1 MSRFKI
7 TPSSFQVNEGASL
20 TTSLSGFT
28 PGSTVYFK
36 VSGRGIS
43 KKDFAAGGVKGSLKV
58 DANGVATITHTLRA
72 DKTTEGSESFAI
84 QVFSDKKMRNP
95 LGQSD
100 SVSVLDTSV
109 KAGKGCGCGGGGTN
123 GGGKEQNNT
132 LSFNDPLTGQA
143 TISDVV
149 NTGFFNATRHHNNA
163 YASGQYEIEA
173 NQSTVIL
180 TSKYYDWIGP
190 NGPKP
195 ERFAVQRS
203 ILTGKF
209 TTDKGGNLIGS
220 LDRTTSFGLQ
230 SDSSKG
236 FFMETA
242 QSYSVAKGTNIPSGL
257 AFSPETIESAS
268 YFYSNYTDV
277 QFDPDGR
284 FPSTPRYNNRN
295 DITGFADTSFFQ
307 EGWWQDP
314 FTPNLI

>member
-1 MSRFKI
+1 MSDLQV
-7 TPSSFQVNEGASL
+7 TPSSLRVNEGDSL

-28 PGSTVYFK
+28 PGTTLYFK

-43 KKDFAAGGVKGSLKV
+43 KKDFAAGGVKGSIKV
-58 DANGVATITHTLRA
+58 DANGVASISHTLRA
-72 DKTTEGSESFAI
+72 DKKTEGEESFSI

-100 SVSVLDTSV
+100 AVTVFDTSV
-109 KAGKGCGCGGGGTN
+109 KAAKAPKGGGTN
-123 GGGKEQNNT
+123 GGGKEQNTT

-143 TISDVV
+143 IISDAV
-149 NTGFFNATRHHNNA
+149 NTGFFNATRHYNNA

-209 TTDKGGNLIGS
+209 TTDKSGNLMGT

-277 QFDPDGR
+277 QFDSDGR

-307 EGWWQDP
+307 EDWWQDP